1 MHKLMSFSMMLVAT
15 LLLAACQTTSI
26 QSAWFDPSFTGGPMK
41 KIDVVGIGTNLTDRR
56 VFEDIFAQ
64 KLRDAGVD
72 GVAGYTVIPDEA
84 RAAQQPFTDAVVR
97 TGAQGLLVVR
107 LLGVDTRT
115 QVSTTMVSTG
125 PMWGGPGMWGGGWG
139 GGPWGPSMVPVQQI
153 SQYDLATVEAT
164 LFEVKTGRA
173 IWSATTQTINPNSV
187 QQETPNF
194 AALIISQLAGH
205 GIIAAATKK

>member
-1 MHKLMSFSMMLVAT
+1 MHKFSSFSAMLVAT

-41 KIDVVGIGTNLTDRR
+41 KIDVISIGTNLTDRR

-139 GGPWGPSMVPVQQI
+139 GGPWGPSMVPVQQV

-173 IWSATTQTINPNSV
+173 VWSATTQTVNPNSV

-194 AALIISQLAGH
+194 AALIIAQLAGH
-205 GIIAAATKK
+205 GIIAAPKK